1 MKVSE
6 RIIFALVTI
15 TLGVLLIAWRG
26 DIIQVLMTVLG
37 IALLVLG
44 VLDWIERGVKIAA
57 IKLFLGVL
65 SLAFGWLLVPAVS
78 YILATALVLFAVYLA
93 VDFFRCGNKISLAF
107 RSISLW
113 IKPVLFFLMGLFLFL
128 NNGGDADWAF
138 VLVGVMAVPLGGIL
152 LAEAFINN

>member
-113 IKPVLFFLMGLFLFL
+113 IKPVLLFLMGLFLFL

>member
-93 VDFFRCGNKISLAF
+93 VGFFRCGNKISLAF

-113 IKPVLFFLMGLFLFL
+113 IKPVLLFLMGLFLFL